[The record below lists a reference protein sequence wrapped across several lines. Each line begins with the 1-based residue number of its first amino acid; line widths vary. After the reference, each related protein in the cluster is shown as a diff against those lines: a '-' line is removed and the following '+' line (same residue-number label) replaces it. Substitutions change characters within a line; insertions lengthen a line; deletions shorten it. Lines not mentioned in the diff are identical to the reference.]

1 MSLNAFMRNTLKKR
15 FVGEDYYCTLSL
27 QAGVFSPVNAGLVNM
42 NLLTRRS
49 IVTYMTLFGALCS
62 VLGDVLFNIIMM

>member
-1 MSLNAFMRNTLKKR
+1 MRNTLKR
-15 FVGEDYYCTLSL
+15 GLWERINILNYCTLSL
-27 QAGVFSPVNAGLVNM
+27 EAGVFSPVNAGLVNM

-62 VLGDVLFNIIMM
+62 VLGDVFYMNYST